1 MSRKTNLSIMI
12 FIWTFMF
19 SLVPLYAQE
28 ERDIINERFGKKIDE
43 KESEQFKPYHDI
55 NGFHSADYQKLSDNR
70 FPLKVACLYDQTA
83 DVRIIPIQQSE
94 VSIKEGKFFINHFT
108 ESPIQKVH
116 EDSSKQKTFCFSIG
130 GGIPLFDHGSK
141 LLADLNHLPITFQLL
156 KFPIAFMISLDYSSG
171 VNSAVY
177 NLLYIKRL
185 SKDKNIHL
193 FGGGGIGS
201 FKIHERT
208 KPYYMDYNKQK
219 YTLYNF
225 EAGCK
230 ATLWNLGSFAKFK
243 YLYTKGADNSLLF
256 IFGFD
261 VNICI

>member
-1 MSRKTNLSIMI
+1 MSRKAILSIVI

-28 ERDIINERFGKKIDE
+28 ERDIINERVDKKSDK
-43 KESEQFKPYHDI
+43 KENEQFRLFHDI
-55 NGFHSADYQKLSDNR
+55 NRFYSADYLQLSDNR
-70 FPLKVACLYDQTA
+70 FPLNVACLYDQTG
-83 DVRIIPIQQSE
+83 DVRIIPIQQSK
-94 VSIKEGKFFINHFT
+94 VSITNRRYFINHFA
-108 ESPIQKVH
+108 ESPIRKVH
-116 EDSSKQKTFCFSIG
+116 EDSSRQKTFCFSIG
-130 GGIPLFDHGSK
+130 GGIPLFDNGSK

-171 VNSAVY
+171 VNSAIY

-185 SKDKNIHL
+185 SKDKNIHV

-201 FKIHERT
+201 FQINERT
-208 KPYYMDYNKQK
+208 KPYYIDYNKQN

-225 EAGCK
+225 EIGCK

-243 YLYTKGADNSLLF
+243 YLYTKGAKNSVLF
-256 IFGFD
+256 VFGFD